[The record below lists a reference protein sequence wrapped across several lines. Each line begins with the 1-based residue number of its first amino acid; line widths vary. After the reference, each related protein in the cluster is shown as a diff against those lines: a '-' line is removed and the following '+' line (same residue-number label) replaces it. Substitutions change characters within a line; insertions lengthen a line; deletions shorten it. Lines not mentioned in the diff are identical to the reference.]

1 MLDTSKIYLKQEKT
15 DLITCR
21 GVFDLMKYAN
31 DTK

>member
-15 DLITCR
+15 DLITCW
-21 GVFDLMKYAN
+21 GVFELMKYAN